1 MSDPY
6 GILGVSRDATDEQI
20 KIAFRKLAMQHHPDR
35 NPGDPNSENKF
46 KEINAAYDAIKNGD
60 KRAAHGRST
69 HQQQHPQHPFGF
81 GGGPFG
87 FSSGS
92 GGGSPFGFEFNF
104 GDMGDFF
111 REFNP
116 QGHPQNRSFDTH
128 CSISLKDAFK
138 GCDINLK
145 LSDNREIRIKVPAG
159 IEGGTKI
166 RVQHGGENVHPNSPP
181 GDLFVVIQVN
191 EDVTYSRNKQNLFS
205 TEKVNVFD
213 AILGTTIAVSTIDG
227 EVLNI
232 DLPSGA
238 QHNHKIHIAGKGM
251 PILGTPNRGDHIV
264 NIELL
269 FPQLTDEQ
277 IDLVKQIKSL

>member
-6 GILGVSRDATDEQI
+6 GILGVPRDATDEQI

-35 NPGDPNSENKF
+35 NPGDPNAENKF
-46 KEINAAYDAIKNGD
+46 KEINAAYDTLKNGG
-60 KRAAHGRST
+60 KRAAHD
-69 HQQQHPQHPFGF
+69 QQHSRQQHPFGF
-81 GGGPFG
+81 AGGNPFG
-87 FSSGS
+87 FAGQQ
-92 GGGSPFGFEFNF
+92 GGSPFGFEFNF

-116 QGHPQNRSFDTH
+116 QGHQQNRNFNTH
-128 CSISLKDAFK
+128 CSISLKDAFN

-159 IEGGTKI
+159 IENGTKI
-166 RVQHGGENVHPNSPP
+166 RVQNGGENVHANSQP
-181 GDLFVVIQVN
+181 GDLYVIIQVN
-191 EDVTYSRNKQNLFS
+191 DDSVYTRNAQHLFS
-205 TEKVNVFD
+205 TEKLNVFD
-213 AILGTTIAVSTIDG
+213 AILGSTISVSTIDG

-232 DLPSGA
+232 DLPPGS

-269 FPQLTDEQ
+269 FPPLTDEQ
-277 IDLVKQIKSL
+277 IELLKQIKSL

>member
-69 HQQQHPQHPFGF
+69 HQPQHPFGF
-81 GGGPFG
+81 GGGNPFG
-87 FSSGS
+87 FSSGT
-92 GGGSPFGFEFNF
+92 GGSPFGFEFNF

-111 REFNP
+111 KEFHP
-116 QGHPQNRSFDTH
+116 QGHQQNRSFTTH
-128 CSISLKDAFK
+128 CSISLKDAFN

-145 LSDNREIRIKVPAG
+145 LHDNREVRLKVPSG
-159 IEGGTKI
+159 IESGTKI
-166 RVQHGGENVHPNSPP
+166 RVQHGGENIHPNSQP
-181 GDLFVVIQVN
+181 GDLYVVIQVN
-191 EDVTYSRNKQNLFS
+191 DDAVYTRNGQHLFS
-205 TEKVNVFD
+205 TEKLNVFD
-213 AILGTTIAVSTIDG
+213 AILGSTISVSTIDG

-232 DLPSGA
+232 DLPPSS
-238 QHNHKIHIAGKGM
+238 QHNQKVHIAGKGM
-251 PILGTPNRGDHIV
+251 PILGTQNRGDHIV
-264 NIELL
+264 TIELL
-269 FPQLTDEQ
+269 FPQLTNEQ
-277 IDLVKQIKSL
+277 KELINQIRSL